1 MRRREFIAGFSALA
15 LPWARAA
22 AQTPGRGVACPL
34 PLGNLTPETA
44 AQIPVWGAIFE
55 ELRTRGFVLGD
66 NLRFEFSTVDAHFER
81 MPEAATAVVRS
92 KPDVIFSPSN
102 EFARAMK
109 DSTST
114 IPVVAWMNEAVV
126 DGFAKSF
133 ARPGG
138 GQARTHDLIWN
149 SMKQ

>member
-22 AQTPGRGVACPL
+22 AQTPGRVYRVACPL

-66 NLRFEFSTVDAHFER
+66 NLRFEFSTVDATF
-81 MPEAATAVVRS
+81 
-92 KPDVIFSPSN
+92 
-102 EFARAMK
+102 
-109 DSTST
+109 
-114 IPVVAWMNEAVV
+114 
-126 DGFAKSF
+126 
-133 ARPGG
+133 
-138 GQARTHDLIWN
+138 
-149 SMKQ
+149 